1 MNDRKNVNQRTNAKE
16 ESNSER
22 LLCEQH
28 LLLDAEA
35 EVAAALE
42 AVIEAR
48 ALPEFLRLPIAHEAR
63 TLRISYH
70 IHNLQMCEYY
80 LLCTEEHVTQYA

>member
-1 MNDRKNVNQRTNAKE
+1 MNDRKNVNQRTNARE

-22 LLCEQH
+22 LLCEKH
-28 LLLDAEA
+28 LLLGAEA

-48 ALPEFLRLPIAHEAR
+48 ALSEFLRLAIAHEAR
-63 TLRISYH
+63 TFRISYH
-70 IHNLQMCEYY
+70 IHNLQMYEYEDY
-80 LLCTEEHVTQYA
+80 SVYTRK